1 MAEPTLGTSTDSITV
16 QIVNA
21 VADETGR
28 DPNALPPLYSVVNP
42 DALHALTT
50 RPPSVARG
58 ADDIEVTFEF
68 ADCTVTASSTGGVD
82 VSAGAAA
89 PRNDAPMQTVDD

>member
-1 MAEPTLGTSTDSITV
+1 MDEPTLGTTADSVTM

-28 DPNALPPLYSVVNP
+28 DPNSLPPLYSVVNP
-42 DALHALTT
+42 DALNTLLTREPT
-50 RPPSVARG
+50 MMRE
-58 ADDIEVTFEF
+58 ADDVEVTFEF
-68 ADCTVTASSTGGVD
+68 ADCTVTVSSTGGVD
-82 VSAGAAA
+82 VSAGTAA